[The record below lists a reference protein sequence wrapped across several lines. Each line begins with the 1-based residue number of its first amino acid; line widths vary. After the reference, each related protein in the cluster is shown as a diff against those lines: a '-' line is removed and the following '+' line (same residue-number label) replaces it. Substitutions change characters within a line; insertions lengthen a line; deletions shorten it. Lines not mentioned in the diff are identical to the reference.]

1 MYTELQFMMLKA
13 VKFIK
18 MFQKFGLM
26 LSINFFLCI
35 FKIYQMTFKLAWI
48 KTQKMK
54 MKYLIYF
61 IKRILK
67 KNKRNT
73 RAI

>member
-26 LSINFFLCI
+26 LSMNFFLCI
-35 FKIYQMTFKLAWI
+35 FEFYQMTLKLSRI
-48 KTQKMK
+48 KT
-54 MKYLIYF
+54 
-61 IKRILK
+61 
-67 KNKRNT
+67 
-73 RAI
+73 